1 MARTTGFGRSSARR
15 ARRGRRR
22 RPSLLLALLGG
33 ATLLGLGVLW
43 VAVTALMARAELDDV
58 RAGVP
63 HLRAQL
69 TAADVAGATTSA
81 DSLARHARR
90 AHHLTRGPAWAVASR
105 LPLVG
110 APLRTARG
118 ITEAADELGT
128 NALPHLVTAGSAID
142 PDHLRT
148 PDGGIDLAALE
159 RATPALQQAAD
170 SIARAIRITEGLPAQ
185 SWLDSVDLAR
195 TDVLDQL
202 RSIQHVADS
211 AAQAA
216 QLLPPM
222 LGADGAKRYLLIFQN
237 NAEARGTGGLP
248 GAFALVRAD
257 RGVLSFDRFGSD
269 TYLDGV
275 TATVNLGKDYNQ
287 LYQGAA
293 TTTLFL
299 NGNLSPHFPYAAQ
312 IWRSMWQRK
321 AGQSV
326 DGVVAVDPQ
335 ALSHLLAVTGP
346 AKLAD
351 GTEVSAANVVKL
363 TQSTAYTRFPTT
375 QDAQRRAFLTAIAQ
389 AVAGKIVGSHG
400 DATGLARALAAAAH
414 ERRLLVWS
422 AEPGLQAGLEAT
434 AVSGSVPQT
443 GAPYV
448 GMSVVN
454 EGGNKLDYYLDR
466 SLVWQRSGC
475 GATRTVTVTATVTNN
490 APAGL
495 PPYVTARSDD
505 HTYPTKPGDQRISL
519 AYAATQGA
527 LMESVTLDGKPA
539 VASIGTERGHP
550 VFTVDVE
557 LPRGKAR
564 TVVFHLQEP
573 AAAGTPIVL
582 RQPLVRPFTATVHD
596 KAC

>member
-1 MARTTGFGRSSARR
+1 MARTTGFGRSAARR
-15 ARRGRRR
+15 TRRGRR

-33 ATLLGLGVLW
+33 AAFLGLGALW

-63 HLRAQL
+63 QLRAQL

-105 LPLVG
+105 LPVVG

-118 ITEAADELGT
+118 ITEAADELGA
-128 NALPHLVTAGSAID
+128 NALPQLVTAGSAID
-142 PDHLRT
+142 PDTLRT
-148 PDGGIDLAALE
+148 PDGRIDLVALGQ
-159 RATPALQQAAD
+159 ATPALQQGTA

-185 SWLDSVDLAR
+185 SWLNSVDVAR
-195 TDVLDQL
+195 ADVLDQL
-202 RSIQHVADS
+202 RSIQHIADS

-248 GAFALVRAD
+248 GALAVVRAD
-257 RGVLSFDRFGSD
+257 QGSLSFDRFESD
-269 TYLDGV
+269 TYLAGV
-275 TATVNLGKDYNQ
+275 AAKVDLGKDYNQ

-293 TTTLFL
+293 TTTLFQ
-299 NGNLSPHFPYAAQ
+299 NGNLSPHFPYAGQ

-321 AGQSV
+321 TGQAV
-326 DGVVAVDPQ
+326 DGVLAVDPQ
-335 ALSHLLAVTGP
+335 ALSYLLAVTGP

-351 GTEVSAANVVKL
+351 GTAVTADNVVKL
-363 TQSTAYTRFPTT
+363 TQSTAYTRFPAT
-375 QDAQRRAFLTAIAQ
+375 QDAARRAFLTAIAQ
-389 AVAGKIVGSHG
+389 AVAGKIVGAHG
-400 DATGLARALAAAAH
+400 DATGLARALARAAH

-422 AEPGLQAGLEAT
+422 AEPALQTGLEAT

-466 SLVWQRSGC
+466 SLIWQRSGC
-475 GATRTVTVTATVTNN
+475 GATRTVTVTASLTNN

-495 PPYVTARSDD
+495 PPYVAARSDD
-505 HTYPTKPGDQRISL
+505 RTYPIKPGDQRISL

-527 LMESVTLDGKPA
+527 LMESVTLDGQPA
-539 VASIGTERGHP
+539 GASIGTERGHP

-557 LPRGKAR
+557 LPRGKTR

-573 AAAGTPIVL
+573 AATGTPVVL
-582 RQPLVRPFTATVHD
+582 RQPLVRPFTASLHD
-596 KAC
+596 EGC